1 MEIKNIERALITRY
15 RAQIYKPFI
24 TAICRYE
31 LLQDGDTVGVCL
43 SGGKDSFTLAKLFQ
57 EYQKHGIAKINVKYL
72 VMDPGF
78 SSDNL
83 EKLKENA
90 ERMGIPI
97 IIRQSDVFRVAENHG
112 GIHPCYLCARM
123 RRGYLYK
130 FAQEEGC
137 NKIALGHHFDDAV
150 ETVLLNVIYGGC
162 FGALMP
168 KLKSKNYPGMELIR
182 PMIFVEERSIVNFIR
197 YCGIQPMNCGCR
209 VAEKALPSKRR
220 EIKELIAS
228 LKKVFPGAAQS
239 IYRSTENVNLDQV
252 LGWKSSGRKY
262 SFRDFYEDHPT
273 SDEEE

>member
-1 MEIKNIERALITRY
+1 MEIKDIERALITRY
-15 RAQIYKPFI
+15 RAKIYKPFI

-31 LLQDGDTVGVCL
+31 LLKDGDTVGVCL

-57 EYQKHGIAKINVKYL
+57 EYQKHGTAKVNVKYL

-78 SSDNL
+78 SDDNL
-83 EKLKENA
+83 GKLKENA

-97 IIRQSDVFRVAENHG
+97 IIRKSDVFRVAENHG

-123 RRGYLYK
+123 RRGFLYK

-150 ETVLLNVIYGGC
+150 ETVLLNVLYGGC
-162 FGALMP
+162 FGALIP
-168 KLKSKNYPGMELIR
+168 KLKSKNLPGMELIR
-182 PMIFVEERSIVNFIR
+182 PLIFVEERSIVNYIR
-197 YCGIQPMNCGCR
+197 YCGIQPMSCGCR
-209 VAEKALPSKRR
+209 VAEKILPSKRR

-228 LKKVFPGAAQS
+228 LKKISPGVAKS

-252 LGWKSSGRKY
+252 LGWKSDGKKY
-262 SFRDFYEDHPT
+262 PYYDFYENRPISD
-273 SDEEE
+273 DEE